1 MRTQNPLVATPCGFK
16 SHRRHHVGMD
26 YAPFKKPSHS
36 AGLFSYRSVIPPFPH
51 KTLLCKLSWGPRPT
65 GQGGEQASISSR
77 KRTSEWT
84 VLHSKSPAVW
94 LGFSHT
100 APSFLLLPTKLCCAN
115 FCGDPA
121 ALPGGK
127 RKLCIACGGFF
138 CKIVARSFCCSISAQ
153 EPPHMRRLASKRARG
168 RSRFARKS
176 RCAGFPRDP
185 AALPGGNALRSIQKA
200 QPFDWAFLIPLRHS
214 SFSPQNFAAQT
225 FAGPRRP
232 VLHSKRPS
240 LRPGVSCAAGAK
252 SSNPET
258 LAPLSEHFPAPSPY
272 FCPACRRKLWHY
284 SQLRT
289 HVFVWYDDPRNIKQ
303 ERNLKICLRTNG
315 KA

>member
-1 MRTQNPLVATPCGFK
+1 MNYDLCSGTCLKKSGIYSVAMF
-16 SHRRHHVGMD
+16 HVGMD
-26 YAPFKKPSHS
+26 CAPFKKPSRL
-36 AGLFSYRSVIPPFPH
+36 AGLFSYRSVIPPSPH
-51 KTLLCKLSWGPRPT
+51 KTLLRKFLRGPRRPAGWPT
-65 GQGGEQASISSR
+65 QAVYR
-77 KRTSEWT
+77 LRR
-84 VLHSKSPAVW
+84 L
-94 LGFSHT
+94 
-100 APSFLLLPTKLCCAN
+100 
-115 FCGDPA
+115 
-121 ALPGGK
+121 
-127 RKLCIACGGFF
+127 FF

-176 RCAGFPRDP
+176 RCAGFPGDP

>member
-1 MRTQNPLVATPCGFK
+1 MWVQVPPPAPARRKRHIACDDFFAK
-16 SHRRHHVGMD
+16 SSR
-26 YAPFKKPSHS
+26 AHS
-36 AGLFSYRSVIPPFPH
+36 AAPRFPR
-51 KTLLCKLSWGPRPT
+51 KPRCAGFP
-65 GQGGEQASISSR
+65 GG
-77 KRTSEWT
+77 
-84 VLHSKSPAVW
+84 
-94 LGFSHT
+94 
-100 APSFLLLPTKLCCAN
+100 
-115 FCGDPA
+115 PA
-121 ALPGGK
+121 ALPGGT
-127 RKLCIACGGFF
+127 
-138 CKIVARSFCCSISAQ
+138 
-153 EPPHMRRLASKRARG
+153 
-168 RSRFARKS
+168 
-176 RCAGFPRDP
+176 
-185 AALPGGNALRSIQKA
+185 ALRSIQKA